1 MSSSLGKISIGAF
14 LSSLFFFSLSIISI
28 DKFFDSCSISNSGIE
43 SNSLGVVGSLIF
55 RIVFSDNLSNSF
67 TSSFSSFYG
76 IGNLLLSNYL
86 SSLCLCKLG
95 IGTYLGRILSSN
107 FLYGCTIS
115 SCSFKSSNL
124 CCLSFFG
131 FSIISNNF
139 CNSLF
144 EGCSGGSNLGTFFK
158 SLSSIGS

>member
-1 MSSSLGKISIGAF
+1 LSSSLGKISISAF

-28 DKFFDSCSISNSGIE
+28 DKFFDSSAISNFGIE

-86 SSLCLCKLG
+86 SGL
-95 IGTYLGRILSSN
+95 YL
-107 FLYGCTIS
+107 
-115 SCSFKSSNL
+115 
-124 CCLSFFG
+124 
-131 FSIISNNF
+131 
-139 CNSLF
+139 
-144 EGCSGGSNLGTFFK
+144 
-158 SLSSIGS
+158 